1 MSTIISK
8 EDIEKVAKLSYLG
21 LTADEIQAATKDV
34 GDILTHF
41 SAIQHIDTK
50 NVPPAEAI
58 GDNKNISRPD
68 TAAGLFCAPAN
79 IMEHVPETH
88 NGHIKVSAVFE

>member
-8 EDIEKVAKLSYLG
+8 EDIEKIAKLSRLG
-21 LTADEIQAATKDV
+21 LTADEVAAATKNV
-34 GDILTHF
+34 GDILNHF

-50 NVPPAEAI
+50 NAPPAEEI

-68 TAAGLFCAPAN
+68 TAAEQFCTPAKM
-79 IMEHVPETH
+79 MEHVPETH
-88 NGHIKVSAVFE
+88 MGHIKVPAVFE